1 MVESS
6 MSRSNLQLCL
16 RRGSSTAR
24 PSIATV
30 VPTRTEAPFEAHGAV
45 SRFHLYGVLHRGLLA
60 WCIGATSVASMDA
73 RASMIDAG
81 IHIGTEMRTEMRTE
95 TRVAAQSTPAV
106 TTPATVATPTTDAAV
121 AAFLA
126 ARAWLDA
133 DALPAVE
140 SPSALVALD
149 ATTAVC
155 VILRLDGRI
164 VGVGED
170 ATSDGTMV
178 RRALGRAVTKALGDE
193 TIRAVRKSVDDRVTA
208 RLSLEL
214 ELAGPLTPLLGRTV
228 ADAAQRVAPSRD
240 GIAVLR
246 AESVTRAFPSRLNA
260 ADNAD
265 RPDRT
270 IATLLVEAGLPA
282 KDLPQYT
289 AHDRVSLARFTSVRI
304 RQDDARATPTIIE
317 RGGRTVELVEITP
330 ALTRALATQLCA
342 RLAGQVVARV
352 SNANAATPA
361 TSATAATSHVALLG
375 TLNPTAAMY
384 DPPFAGER
392 DGALAAFA
400 LARAATSTSIPLP
413 TRTHARARAN
423 ALLHSLLME
432 SMDARP
438 IAVDA
443 YCALTLCTLEPA
455 ATPTSN
461 AMRAALSTR
470 INAALARTNEQSDSN
485 AKDKDTDNDTNSVAP
500 IDATTAEEREQKV
513 DSKLDDKLNNAVR
526 THEPEL
532 IALLAAA
539 ALALDSTESRAAA
552 MIAIDALLTRHE
564 SSRAQLVDATLAIA
578 LIAQS
583 PTLPPAL
590 RARCV
595 EQLART
601 VEVIDRVQIRAGES
615 AFSAGIPADLDGGLL
630 LPSAHGRLP
639 DTQSLRVAAGVAGA
653 QTSLEGEPKRV
664 AATCTNHFM
673 RFLAQHIADDPWVGG
688 LRDPASIRGLVRG
701 SLASDDCPPSALI
714 AGLLLALEAMHGA
727 EKPVGKP

>member
-6 MSRSNLQLCL
+6 MSYSNLQLCF
-16 RRGSSTAR
+16 RRRSSAAR

-30 VPTRTEAPFEAHGAV
+30 VPTRAAVPFEARGAP
-45 SRFHLYGVLHRGLLA
+45 SRFHLCGLLHGGLLA
-60 WCIGATSVASMDA
+60 CCIGATCVATMDA
-73 RASMIDAG
+73 HASPMNVRMDA
-81 IHIGTEMRTEMRTE
+81 
-95 TRVAAQSTPAV
+95 RVAAQSAPTI
-106 TTPATVATPTTDAAV
+106 TTPTTDSAV

-140 SPSALVALD
+140 SPLALVSLD

-170 ATSDGTMV
+170 ATGDATMV

-193 TIRAVRKSVDDRVTA
+193 TIRAVRQTVGDRVTA

-214 ELAGPLTPLLGRTV
+214 ELAGALTPLLGRTV

-246 AESVTRAFPSRLNA
+246 AESVTRAFPCRLNA

-289 AHDRVSLARFTSVRI
+289 AEDRVSLARFSSVRI
-304 RQDDARATPTIIE
+304 RQDDAQSTPTIIE
-317 RGGRTVELVEITP
+317 RGGRTIELVEITP
-330 ALTRALATQLCA
+330 ALTRALAAQLCA
-342 RLAGQVVARV
+342 RLAGQVVARNGNK
-352 SNANAATPA
+352 SSESAAITA
-361 TSATAATSHVALLG
+361 TTTSTAVALLG

-400 LARAATSTSIPLP
+400 LARAATTTSIPLP

-423 ALLHSLLME
+423 ALLQSLLMQ
-432 SMDARP
+432 SLDARP

-443 YCALTLCTLEPA
+443 YCALALCTLEQDAPQH
-455 ATPTSN
+455 SS
-461 AMRAALSTR
+461 AMRSALTTR
-470 INAALARTNEQSDSN
+470 IVAALARANETTTNN
-485 AKDKDTDNDTNSVAP
+485 AVAP
-500 IDATTAEEREQKV
+500 IDAAALNETGNPAPVAEEKV
-513 DSKLDDKLNNAVR
+513 DNAAR
-526 THEPEL
+526 ANEPEL
-532 IALLAAA
+532 VALLAAA
-539 ALALDSTESRAAA
+539 ALALDSSESRTAAIA
-552 MIAIDALLTRHE
+552 AIDALLTHHE

-583 PTLPPAL
+583 PTLPPPL

-601 VEVIDRVQIRAGES
+601 VEVIARVQIRAGES
-615 AFSAGIPADLDGGLL
+615 EFSAGIPADLDGGLL
-630 LPSAHGRLP
+630 LPSAKGRLP
-639 DTQSLRVAAGVAGA
+639 DTQSLRVAAGVASA
-653 QTSLEGEPKRV
+653 QTSLSGEPKV
-664 AATCTNHFM
+664 SAATTTRHFM

-701 SLASDDCPPSALI
+701 SLATDDCPPSALI
-714 AGLLLALEAMHGA
+714 AGLLLALEAIRAA
-727 EKPVGKP
+727 ENP